1 MFLITKT
8 STSHNKILNQIDTA
22 NKNSLMLFGATKLN
36 NGGFGLSPS
45 QLYQIRLRF
54 WSVGVAKKNEVELVI
69 ILAKI
74 VAILQARARVYFCK
88 KNGIDWFGYHSSIH
102 QTKNWPEIVP
112 KNYALNCLC
121 RIVT

>member
-1 MFLITKT
+1 
-8 STSHNKILNQIDTA
+8 
-22 NKNSLMLFGATKLN
+22 MLFGATKLN

-88 KNGIDWFGYHSSIH
+88 KKMVLIGLVIIQAYI
-102 QTKNWPEIVP
+102 KP
-112 KNYALNCLC
+112 
-121 RIVT
+121 RIGQKLFLKITH